1 MLYGCIG
8 VSMSVLT
15 IASSK
20 GGPGKTTI
28 CQALVASLAGELR
41 IVALDADP
49 TQALSRW
56 AANAYEGPPVE
67 VLAETDETRL
77 AHLIASKADAADLVL
92 VDTAGF
98 GNRAATVAM
107 TSADAVLVPSLSGE
121 ADVTEAEKTIRLV
134 EGLARAARREIPA
147 RVLLNRVRRTTLA
160 RHAAAEIKAAGL
172 HCLAATLSD
181 LVAYGEMTY
190 SGRLSASGQSAA
202 EVAALI
208 AELRELG
215 SIPVSAL
222 QQHVIA

>member
-1 MLYGCIG
+1 MSYRRMG
-8 VSMSVLT
+8 VFMSVLT

-20 GGPGKTTI
+20 GGPGKTTV
-28 CQALVASLAGELR
+28 CQALAASLAGEFR

-56 AANAYEGPPVE
+56 AANTYEGPPVE
-67 VLAETDETRL
+67 VPAEPDETRL
-77 AHLIASKADAADLVL
+77 AHLIASKADTADLVL

-107 TSADAVLVPSLSGE
+107 ISADAVLVPSLAGE

-147 RVLLNRVRRTTLA
+147 KVLLNRVRRTTLA
-160 RHAAAEIKAAGL
+160 RHAAAELEMAGL
-172 HCLAATLSD
+172 PRLVATLSD

-215 SIPVSAL
+215 WIPVSAL